1 MPWSKTLPHPIP
13 VSPNRTILV
22 DDERQAV
29 AVNSNATK
37 PILRVEEK
45 ALRREDMLQR
55 STIFVL
61 FTAKTCNEDELQAAG
76 YRFIGMR

>member
-1 MPWSKTLPHPIP
+1 MTSG
-13 VSPNRTILV
+13 
-22 DDERQAV
+22 QAV

-55 STIFVL
+55 STILVL
-61 FTAKTCNEDELQAAG
+61 FTAKPAAKMN
-76 YRFIGMR
+76 FKQQVTVS